1 MAGHGETEACST
13 KSLAW
18 CPGVPVVHPND
29 FLKILKDTLSLLFF
43 YTVRY
48 LLEIS
53 ETFQS
58 IDIE

>member
-1 MAGHGETEACST
+1 MEKLKRAAPSRRHGALVCP
-13 KSLAW
+13 W
-18 CPGVPVVHPND
+18 CNPND